1 MEINKILV
9 CSKLNKVEK
18 NKFDKVVYTDYDF
31 EKFSKNYFNLQQINI
46 ESLDKKNYYVYKNFL
61 ENFDKDFSS
70 KNKVAENV
78 NFFYHTAIE
87 R

>member
-46 ESLDKKNYYVYKNFL
+46 ESLDKKIIMFIRI
-61 ENFDKDFSS
+61 F
-70 KNKVAENV
+70 
-78 NFFYHTAIE
+78 
-87 R
+87 